1 MCMHYRYQQKSQYIR
16 EWLNLARKKNAL
28 TEYHVAPP
36 VDGVG
41 EPEYL
46 KLAKWVSSVTDD
58 SDEETEDQGFYDG
71 DGTPETDVISVKKS
85 YSFEGMYDDADPAQK
100 FVAGLEF
107 ETGEGRKVMFKQVRT
122 NGDTLEGPATV
133 TGIKVTGGEA
143 TDYAAF
149 ECAIAWDKKPT
160 VTKAGA

>member
-1 MCMHYRYQQKSQYIR
+1 M
-16 EWLNLARKKNAL
+16 ARKKNAL
-28 TEYHVAPP
+28 TEYHVAPLP
-36 VDGVG
+36 EG
-41 EPEYL
+41 EVQPEY
-46 KLAKWVSSVTDD
+46 KRLAKWISTVNDD

-85 YSFEGMYDDADPAQK
+85 YAFEGMYDEEDPAMK
-100 FVAGLEF
+100 FIAGLEL
-107 ETGEGRKVMFKQVRT
+107 ETGEARKIMFKQIRT

-143 TDYAAF
+143 TEYAAF
-149 ECAIAWDKKPT
+149 ECAISWDKKPV